1 MKKLFLAMAVAIV
14 TVTVV
19 SAQENSRGS
28 IMVVSS
34 VQTDKD
40 NGYDG
45 DSELCCG
52 IKFNIRLSGVTK
64 VELESVDGNPLA
76 GKANIKTNVQG
87 NTQAEGMENASTIS
101 SRSLLPIPQAS
112 HPARTISFLPCL
124 ATFTADTG
132 FPFTKTVLWLI
143 ISVFIRL

>member
-87 NTQAEGMENASTIS
+87 NTQEKEWKTQVPS

>member
-1 MKKLFLAMAVAIV
+1 
-14 TVTVV
+14 
-19 SAQENSRGS
+19 
-28 IMVVSS
+28 MVVSS

-87 NTQAEGMENASTIS
+87 NTQEKEWKTQVPS